1 MKIGEL
7 AKRAVVPIDTVRFYE
22 RQGLLPAPQRLA
34 SGYRVY
40 GSNDLARLRFIKR
53 AKSLGFTL
61 EEINELLS
69 LSSHREGDMA
79 GMKAAAAEKLT
90 SVEAKLVELARIR
103 DGLKTLIAACPGHG
117 VLETCPI
124 LHALDEGD
132 A

>member
-1 MKIGEL
+1 
-7 AKRAVVPIDTVRFYE
+7 
-22 RQGLLPAPQRLA
+22 
-34 SGYRVY
+34 VY
-40 GSNDLARLRFIKR
+40 GSNDLSRLRFIKR

-61 EEINELLS
+61 EEINDLLS
-69 LSSHREGDMA
+69 LSSHRDGDMA
-79 GMKAAAAEKLT
+79 AMKAAAAEKLA
-90 SVEAKLVELARIR
+90 SVEDKLAELARIR